1 MCCRSSTQK
10 KHREVLAKRLHITPI
25 GRGGRRWRRAISFD
39 DAARALAATD
49 SAGAPNEGVM
59 SNAWP

>member
-1 MCCRSSTQK
+1 
-10 KHREVLAKRLHITPI
+10 VLAKRLHITPI
-25 GRGGRRWRRAISFD
+25 GRGGRRWRRAMAFD